1 MTKFVE
7 KDGIVKEVQTED
19 LVQYYAKGW
28 KDSDKKSAP
37 ASFVKRGKRKTE
49 ELEETKEDEE

>member
-49 ELEETKEDEE
+49 EEIKEDEE